1 MERILKILQA
11 NSLKKLL
18 VILVHVQRR
27 TTVIAKMDMQLSCKV
42 YWSLRM
48 SRVRSRAIDMITTR
62 TEAA

>member
-1 MERILKILQA
+1 MERILTILQA